1 MLYPNNILKL
11 IIFFYF
17 STSVCSTRSIKVVR
31 RIWSLLGV
39 KNWGSV
45 VLSKYGK
52 SKGCLRDNKFS
63 LLNIICS
70 RINLLCYFSEGCK
83 HDAAMLADFGLLND
97 LGRFAFSPTRAPM
110 RVYGDPAYPL
120 RTLLQGQFRR
130 AHLTLLMKA
139 YNTATSTVRTSRPS
153 PSLSQNEHITGIG
166 DYVFFQ
172 VITTLSCTMIL

>member
-11 IIFFYF
+11 IIFFTF
-17 STSVCSTRSIKVVR
+17 RHLSARHGLLK
-31 RIWSLLGV
+31 LLG
-39 KNWGSV
+39 V

-52 SKGCLRDNKFS
+52 SEGCLRDNKFS

-153 PSLSQNEHITGIG
+153 PSLSQNEHISGIG

-172 VITTLSCTMIL
+172 VITPLSCTMIL

>member
-1 MLYPNNILKL
+1 MGL
-11 IIFFYF
+11 
-17 STSVCSTRSIKVVR
+17 
-31 RIWSLLGV
+31 
-39 KNWGSV
+39 SV